1 MATGDVT
8 VWNGY
13 MSTGDEAFQPS
24 SGVQMNIKTCAGT
37 YHSTTSYITLENNG
51 GYAIRRTDADGNV
64 YAGAIGE
71 PSGFDGGDQVEFF
84 CNILVTNSAYIQFD
98 GTGAGSKDYYVSG
111 IQTD

>member
-24 SGVQMNIKTCAGT
+24 SGVQMNIKTCAGSFV
-37 YHSTTSYITLENNG
+37 STSSYLTLENDG
-51 GYAIRRTDADGNV
+51 GYAIKRTDTANFL
-64 YAGAIGE
+64 YSGAIGYFG
-71 PSGFDGGDQVEFF
+71 GFDGGDQVEFF
-84 CNILVTNSAYIQFD
+84 CNILVTNSNYIQFD
-98 GTGAGSKDYYVSG
+98 GEGAGAKDYYVSG